1 MRLVPFWSNEAGI
14 NCLRLTLLLTELHT
28 LEGLF
33 STIYLNDVD
42 TLGFF
47 IHKPRVGKIMC
58 MGIINHITSDFRE
71 HGNCHFI
78 GYVIGSDPPWVKI
91 YGHHVHF
98 VQHSKRYNPVS
109 TFKQLSFEKLHNALV
124 FYPQT

>member
-1 MRLVPFWSNEAGI
+1 M
-14 NCLRLTLLLTELHT
+14 RLTLLLTELRT

-47 IHKPRVGKIMC
+47 IHKPRVGKIVC
-58 MGIINHITSDFRE
+58 MGINHITSDFGE

-78 GYVIGSDPPWVKI
+78 GYVIGSDPP
-91 YGHHVHF
+91 
-98 VQHSKRYNPVS
+98 
-109 TFKQLSFEKLHNALV
+109 
-124 FYPQT
+124 